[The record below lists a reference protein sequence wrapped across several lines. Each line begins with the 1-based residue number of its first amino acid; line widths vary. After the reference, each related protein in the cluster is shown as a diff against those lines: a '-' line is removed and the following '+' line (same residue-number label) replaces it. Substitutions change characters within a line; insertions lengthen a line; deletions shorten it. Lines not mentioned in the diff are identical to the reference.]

1 MQVSVETTS
10 TLERRLTIGVPAEKI
25 ENEVTSRLQKAAKTI
40 RIDGFRKGKVPLKVV
55 RQRYGTGVRQEV
67 LGEVINRSFYEA
79 VAREN
84 IRPAGQPSIE
94 PVKDQP
100 GEDFEFVATFEVYPE
115 IELADLATLQ
125 ITRPVAEISD
135 QDLDKMLEILRKQQA
150 SWSVVDRAAVLG
162 DRVNLDY
169 VGSKDGE
176 EFSGGKAKGADL
188 VLGSGQM
195 IPGFEDA
202 IVGMSAGE
210 SRTVPLTFPAD
221 YRAEEL
227 RGADV
232 EFAIS
237 VNSVSEQVLPEI
249 NEEYYKR
256 FGIDDGDHEKFIA
269 EVRANMER
277 ELRNALKS
285 KVKSRVMAQL
295 LENHN
300 VSLPRALVKNEI
312 GALRQQM
319 MEQFGGGK
327 NLDPAMLPDELFT
340 GQAEKR
346 VALGLIVGRIIE
358 AAELKAD
365 SNKVDAYIEDLAST
379 YEQPDEVV
387 RYYHGNK
394 DLLRSVEAAVLEDQV
409 IEHVLEKAQVTESSC
424 SYEEALTP
432 ESKSG

>member
-256 FGIDDGDHEKFIA
+256 FGIDDGDHEEFIA